1 MKISTKVEFGIVALA
16 DIAIYSE
23 NGDTVS
29 SADISRR
36 QNISQKY
43 LEQILVA
50 LRQAGFTR
58 GQKGSRGGYTL
69 ARPASGITFAEILDG
84 LDNNILADTYIND
97 DGSSGDLRETVN
109 CCIWEKLNGYMRE
122 FTAKMTLADFIELHR
137 SDSGESEGEFM
148 YYI

>member
-16 DIAIYSE
+16 DIAIYSV
-23 NGDTVS
+23 NGETVS
-29 SADISRR
+29 SSDISGR

-50 LRQAGFTR
+50 LRQAGFIR

-69 ARPASGITFAEILDG
+69 ARPASEISFSEILNG
-84 LDNNILADTYIND
+84 LDNNILADTYVSED
-97 DGSSGDLRETVN
+97 DTDGGLRDQVN
-109 CCIWEKLNGYMRE
+109 SCIWDKLNGYMRE
-122 FTAKMTLADFIELHR
+122 FTAKMTLADFIELHK
-137 SDSGESEGEFM
+137 SESEENDGSFM